1 MPYGSGIPMV
11 QNPQALASIL
21 FLSTFLILKMLE
33 TKIFRAFPLPDMLS
47 WESREPVCGA
57 LMPPSEG
64 PEHISASHWLPA
76 PLWRDT
82 HTKAEVNK
90 GCHPGHLQRRIQKL
104 YSSLTLRCW
113 RAEVAAMPRI
123 PAPRRQKQVHACK
136 FKASLVFEST
146 FQASH
151 SETLTAPSP
160 TKKSKNQN
168 WNKKMGDG
176 GGKYHTEDYLFI

>member
-1 MPYGSGIPMV
+1 
-11 QNPQALASIL
+11 
-21 FLSTFLILKMLE
+21 
-33 TKIFRAFPLPDMLS
+33 MLS

-64 PEHISASHWLPA
+64 CKHISASHWLPI

-104 YSSLTLRCW
+104 YSPLILRCRW
-113 RAEVAAMPRI
+113 AEVAAMPRI

-160 TKKSKNQN
+160 TKNQKTKIETKN
-168 WNKKMGDG
+168 G
-176 GGKYHTEDYLFI
+176 GWGRCGKYHTEDYLFI